1 MHCILYCSFS
11 HLQVSVTND
20 IFQHLGQ
27 PRFLLCPTQYCAT
40 RAMPNVA
47 SSEYL
52 NTLGSKLAQE
62 IDIMWTGPKVIS
74 RLLTVESIEEIT
86 EVLRR
91 PPVIWDNLH
100 ANDYDQKRVF
110 LGPYSG
116 RSPDLI
122 PKLRGVLTNPNCE
135 YGANF
140 IAIHT
145 LAQWSR
151 CNVDG
156 KRDLSL
162 SKISLY
168 SIL

>member
-1 MHCILYCSFS
+1 MCDISVFMDYILMEISVFS
-11 HLQVSVTND
+11 HDS
-20 IFQHLGQ
+20 
-27 PRFLLCPTQYCAT
+27 
-40 RAMPNVA
+40 
-47 SSEYL
+47 
-52 NTLGSKLAQE
+52 NTFPGS
-62 IDIMWTGPKVIS
+62 KVIS
-74 RLLTVESIEEIT
+74 RLLTKESIQ
-86 EVLRR
+86 EVTDVLKR

-151 CNVDG
+151 CSVDG
-156 KRDLSL
+156 QRDPSL
-162 SKISLY
+162 SKCL
-168 SIL
+168 

>member
-1 MHCILYCSFS
+1 
-11 HLQVSVTND
+11 
-20 IFQHLGQ
+20 
-27 PRFLLCPTQYCAT
+27 
-40 RAMPNVA
+40 MPNVE

-140 IAIHT
+140 VAIHT

-162 SKISLY
+162 SKISIFYFVIFFLDKLLKNIARIKIRLKIKLLIFNRLLY
-168 SIL
+168 TFITVK